1 SGPCAPSPFPEVMQ
15 LNVGG
20 QVYVTKHSTLL
31 SVPDSTLASMFSPS
45 SPRGGARRR
54 GELPRDSRARFFIDR
69 DGFLFRY
76 VLDYLRDKQLA
87 LPEHFPE
94 KERLLREAEYFQLT
108 DLVKLLSPKVTKQ
121 NSLNDEGCQSDL
133 EDNTTV
139 RDNQADAKFRRVARI
154 MVCGRIALAKEVF
167 GDTLNESRDPDRP
180 PEKYTSRFYL
190 KFTYLEQA
198 FDRLSEA
205 GFHMVACNSSG
216 TAAFIHQYRDDKI
229 WSSYTEYIFFRPPH
243 KIVSPKQEHEDR
255 KHDKVTDKGSESG
268 TSCNE
273 LSTSSCDSH
282 SEASTPQDNPPSAQ
296 QATAHQPNTLTLD
309 RPSKKAPVQ
318 WMPPPDKRRN
328 SELFQTLISKS
339 RETNLSKKKVCEKL
353 SVEEEM
359 KKCIQDFK
367 KIHIPDY
374 FPERKRQWQSEL
386 LQKYGL

>member
-1 SGPCAPSPFPEVMQ
+1 MF
-15 LNVGG
+15 
-20 QVYVTKHSTLL
+20 Y
-31 SVPDSTLASMFSPS
+31 SVFFFS
-45 SPRGGARRR
+45 
-54 GELPRDSRARFFIDR
+54 
-69 DGFLFRY
+69 FLFF
-76 VLDYLRDKQLA
+76 L
-87 LPEHFPE
+87 
-94 KERLLREAEYFQLT
+94 
-108 DLVKLLSPKVTKQ
+108 
-121 NSLNDEGCQSDL
+121 G
-133 EDNTTV
+133 
-139 RDNQADAKFRRVARI
+139 
-154 MVCGRIALAKEVF
+154 
-167 GDTLNESRDPDRP
+167 P
-180 PEKYTSRFYL
+180 P
-190 KFTYLEQA
+190 Q
-198 FDRLSEA
+198 
-205 GFHMVACNSSG
+205 
-216 TAAFIHQYRDDKI
+216 
-229 WSSYTEYIFFRPPH
+229 